1 MKFASLLV
9 IILMCGCLA
18 GCASYATPGRAA
30 AMELFGATAAKSPQQ
45 QGTDPWISTE
55 LNRKPMATFPAAI
68 AMARVQAPGYWSYS
82 RPLTYGQ
89 GQFTVVTSRD
99 VESDQQ
105 LERLE
110 KLPMLR
116 GLAPLNRLVIPS
128 VLQTDADLRT
138 AAAKL
143 RADILLVYTLDTRFE
158 EKSRATPL
166 AVVTLGAAP
175 TDQMYVACTA
185 SAALLDTRSGYVY
198 GLAEAT
204 ERREAARNAWTTEM
218 EIDRFRLNT
227 ERVAFESLV
236 EELQKTWKRVVRENA
251 TASGV
256 YFTE

>member
-1 MKFASLLV
+1 MTT
-9 IILMCGCLA
+9 LMLMVMSGCLA
-18 GCASYATPGRAA
+18 GCASYATPGGAA
-30 AMELFGATAAKSPQQ
+30 AMELFGKAQAPAAQQQQQ
-45 QGTDPWISTE
+45 QGTDPWIRAE
-55 LNRKPMATFPAAI
+55 LDRKPLASFPAAI
-68 AMARVQAPGYWSYS
+68 AMARVQAPGYSSYS
-82 RPLTYGQ
+82 APTTCGQ

-110 KLPMLR
+110 KLPMVR

-128 VLQTDADLRT
+128 SLQSDADLRT

-158 EKSRATPL
+158 ERSRATPL
-166 AVVTLGAAP
+166 AVVTLGATP

-204 ERREAARNAWTTEM
+204 ERRETPRNAWTTEM

-227 ERVAFESLV
+227 ERVAFESLI